1 MVGFFH
7 LKSAS
12 LVEQKKTGEAIMRVS
27 RTVSQNTPESE
38 RKKFKD
44 DPRAWLH
51 KAGYRY
57 DGPDAG
63 PDGEIPA

>member
-57 DGPDAG
+57 DGPDAW